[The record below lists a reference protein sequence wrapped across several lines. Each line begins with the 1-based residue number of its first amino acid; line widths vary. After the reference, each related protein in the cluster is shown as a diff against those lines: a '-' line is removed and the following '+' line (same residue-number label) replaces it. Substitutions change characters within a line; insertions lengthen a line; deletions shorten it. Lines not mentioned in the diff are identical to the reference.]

1 MFDHEYSD
9 SKCLGGNIVLK
20 NILAKSKWSD
30 IFEACQTGRKYLKCV
45 RLVGSILAMSYC

>member
-9 SKCLGGNIVLK
+9 RKYLGGHIVLK

-30 IFEACQTGRKYLKCV
+30 IFEACQTGRKYFSHVILL
-45 RLVGSILAMSYC
+45 RNILVMSHC